1 VNQALDGEGP
11 LSPERSGTLPTGDL
25 IKACFSGDYTYDQL
39 RKLVNGE
46 GGYVAYFG
54 TNDAYSVELR
64 AKDGDER
71 AMMLQNTMGFQV
83 SKYIGAM
90 AAVLEG
96 KVDNILITGGLA
108 NNKTLMEIIT
118 KRTQFIAPVIIYPGE
133 DEMRSLAMNASRV
146 LMHEEEIK
154 IYV

>member
-1 VNQALDGEGP
+1 
-11 LSPERSGTLPTGDL
+11 
-25 IKACFSGDYTYDQL
+25 
-39 RKLVNGE
+39 
-46 GGYVAYFG
+46 
-54 TNDAYSVELR
+54 
-64 AKDGDER
+64 
-71 AMMLQNTMGFQV
+71 MMLQNTMGFQV